1 MFCKCKFGIKTTQLE
16 ATNKRNLKKVGEF
29 IECKLH
35 GIENRQKVSLKEC
48 ENCILYPKAT
58 NDNLVILKNAE
69 FYSMCEHHILP
80 FFGKIS
86 IGYIPNNK
94 VIGVSKLA
102 RIADCFAKRLQ
113 VQERLTEQI
122 ADFLMDNLG
131 AKGVMVVCEAEH
143 LCMKMRGVKRQNSIM
158 TTSAIK
164 GVFKENH
171 ILRQEFLNLIKE

>member
-1 MFCKCKFGIKTTQLE
+1 MQKEIISILGAIGE
-16 ATNKRNLKKVGEF
+16 NPKRNGLLETPKRVEKAYKEIFSGYTENPQEHIKVFE
-29 IECKLH
+29 
-35 GIENRQKVSLKEC
+35 V
-48 ENCILYPKAT
+48 AT

-80 FFGKIS
+80 FFGRIS

-102 RIADCFAKRLQ
+102 RIVDCFAKRLQ

-122 ADFLMDNLG
+122 ADFLMENLE

-158 TTSAIK
+158 VTSAIK
-164 GVFKENH
+164 GDFINNH
-171 ILRQEFLNLIKE
+171 ILRSEFLNLIKG